1 MTTSKYDFIKREIN
15 YVFNYYNFNK
25 LIELKLLYLKR
36 FTLSYLSI
44 EILDYLINLERLR
57 SYHNQHNKQDN
68 ILERIEILLRKY
80 KDKHEYYTELNFDP
94 YRFHFPR
101 LFSYHLKNNKYLN
114 KEYLKKIS
122 QIGEHL
128 TFKEFQNEVS
138 KLLFNGNL
146 NNFHIIENSFKF
158 EIIPVLVKKNLLL
171 YPFKKKTLITN
182 LRVLFE
188 HLKTELTKKY
198 DLLKFVNSFERHLIN
213 NYEYCSSSEKKI
225 LISIRE
231 DNFDI
236 NKLIDCEKV
245 LIFFFNTFLVRVY
258 PKYENII
265 YNSYI
270 HFENREIYL
279 YEFLITLDYI
289 NYFKIFGDYE
299 RYGIEKSKNEKKLL
313 DYLIEHDNRMFN
325 FISPKEIKLIGGFLK
340 NTKYHYQIK
349 EVLKSILI
357 TSIMKDYLS
366 VKNKFIEL
374 KNHNEIIL
382 VKNFVI
388 LKNEDKNIIRIFGD
402 KETDILNFLDGKL
415 ECLKKIFEECETKI
429 DLKREFKTLNDFI
442 YSLVLFS

>member
-15 YVFNYYNFNK
+15 HVFSYYNFNK

-44 EILDYLINLERLR
+44 DILDYLINLKRVR
-57 SYHNQHNKQDN
+57 NYHKRDN
-68 ILERIEILLRKY
+68 DNSERIETLLRKY

-101 LFSYHLKNNKYLN
+101 LSSYHLKNNKHLN

-128 TFKEFQNEVS
+128 TFKEFQSEVS

-171 YPFKKKTLITN
+171 YPFKKKTLITD

-188 HLKTELTKKY
+188 HLKTELTKRY
-198 DLLKFVNSFERHLIN
+198 DLLKFVNNLERHLIN
-213 NYEYCSSSEKKI
+213 NYEYCSSNENKI
-225 LISIRE
+225 LISIKE
-231 DNFDI
+231 NNFDV
-236 NKLIDCEKV
+236 NKLSDCEKV

-265 YNSYI
+265 YNSHN

-279 YEFLITLDYI
+279 YEFLIELDYI

-299 RYGIEKSKNEKKLL
+299 TYGIEKSKKEKKLL
-313 DYLIEHDNRMFN
+313 NYLVEHNNRMFN
-325 FISPKEIKLIGGFLK
+325 FISPKEIKLTSGFLK
-340 NTKYHYQIK
+340 TIKYHYQIK

-366 VKNKFIEL
+366 VKNKFIKL

-382 VKNFVI
+382 VKNFII

-402 KETDILNFLDGKL
+402 NETDILNFLDRKL
-415 ECLKKIFEECETKI
+415 ECIKKIFEDYETKI

-442 YSLVLFS
+442 YSLVLLS